1 MTTSRFWHGF
11 ANMNT
16 VAETKVV
23 MRSADGLGAAID
35 EVVSRWPGGMRGSPS
50 SKLMTRVRQ
59 APIPIRDASYSR

>member
-1 MTTSRFWHGF
+1 
-11 ANMNT
+11 